1 MDFLRPVKL
10 WIWLATLTSLAGW
23 SLSALGQLNRLGY
36 AVFFGV
42 AAVLILWVW
51 KFGEKKNPP
60 PGNPWKKIRRRF
72 HRPLPGA
79 FAVLTVLIFLGGV
92 LYPPTNHTAF
102 TYRLP
107 RVLNWLTQEGWFWIH
122 TPDWRLNDRA
132 CGIEWIAAPLV
143 LFTHSDRGMFLLNF
157 VPFVMLPGLF
167 FSICTRLGVR
177 TRTAW
182 HWMWLLPTGYSFLLQ
197 AGSAGNDT
205 FPTVYALAAVAFG
218 LRTWTSRQ
226 VSDLWYSILAAA
238 LLTGAKA
245 TNIPLGLPWAI
256 LICPLL
262 PLLRHRWVV
271 TAFILLVAA
280 TISYL
285 PTAVLNHLHCG
296 DWSGSILEPAGE
308 TMHRPLVGI
317 WGNGF
322 QILLDNFC
330 PPFFPLAGWW
340 NQNAPH
346 LLPHGFVATIE
357 NNFDNGY
364 FWLGELPTEDWA
376 GIGFGISVLL
386 AVSLVA
392 VFRNRSLRACLKSP
406 TPECARPRAQR
417 GEHFKH
423 AQEIHARRPS
433 NVAAPGDGRTP
444 AQPVTAPKHF
454 FKQAL
459 KKWPGENKFSVPQ
472 IVRQLVLFTPWIALL
487 VYCVK
492 SGMVTAA
499 RLISPYYFLLL
510 PSLILGTGHAQ
521 IVRRRWWRMASWLV
535 MLLAFAVLILTPP
548 RPLWPAQTILS
559 AALKAKPGHKLLTRA
574 YNVYAVYAIRSDPL
588 AALRPLL
595 PPDLKVTGFLGTP
608 DDIDISLWRPY
619 GTKRVEHIL
628 LEDSTATIRSKGID
642 WAVVSGLHLDQKK
655 TTLAD
660 WLAQSGAELVTT
672 TNIAVKV
679 SDGPQPWHVVRF
691 R

>member
-23 SLSALGQLNRLGY
+23 TLSALGQLNRTGY
-36 AVFFGV
+36 LLFFGG
-42 AAVLILWVW
+42 AAMFLLWVW
-51 KFGEKKNPP
+51 KAAEKTKPA

-72 HRPLPGA
+72 RRPLPGA
-79 FAVLTVLIFLGGV
+79 FAILTLLIFLGGA

-107 RVLNWLTQEGWFWIH
+107 RVLQWLAHEGWFWIH

-132 CGIEWIAAPLV
+132 CGIEWLAAPLV
-143 LFTHSDRGMFLLNF
+143 LFTRSDRGMFLLNF
-157 VPFVMLPGLF
+157 IPFVMLPGLF
-167 FSICTRLGVR
+167 FSICVRLGVR
-177 TRTAW
+177 ARTAW

-218 LRTWTSRQ
+218 LRAWTARQ
-226 VSDLWYSILAAA
+226 VSDLWCSILAAA

-262 PLLRHRWVV
+262 PLLLRRWVV
-271 TAFILLVAA
+271 TGFVLIVAA
-280 TISYL
+280 TVSFL

-296 DWSGSILEPAGE
+296 DWSGSVLEPAGQ
-308 TMHRPLVGI
+308 TMHNPLIGI
-317 WGNGF
+317 GGNAF

-340 NQNAPH
+340 NQNAPQ
-346 LLPHGFVATIE
+346 LFPHSFVATIE
-357 NNFDNGY
+357 SNFDFGY

-386 AVSLVA
+386 GISLVA
-392 VFRNRSLRACLKSP
+392 AFRNRASGKLIK
-406 TPECARPRAQR
+406 
-417 GEHFKH
+417 
-423 AQEIHARRPS
+423 
-433 NVAAPGDGRTP
+433 
-444 AQPVTAPKHF
+444 
-454 FKQAL
+454 
-459 KKWPGENKFSVPQ
+459 ENKFSVSRL
-472 IVRQLVLFTPWIALL
+472 IFQLVLFTPWIALL
-487 VYCVK
+487 AYCFK

-510 PSLILGTGHAQ
+510 PSLLLGAGHAQ
-521 IVRRRWWRMASWLV
+521 IVRRRWWQLASWLV
-535 MLLAFAVLILTPP
+535 MLLAFVVLILTPP

-559 AALKAKPGHKLLTRA
+559 AALKSKPGHKLLARA

-588 AALRPLL
+588 AALRLLL

-628 LEDSTATIRSKGID
+628 LEDSTEKIRSRGID
-642 WAVVSGLHLDQKK
+642 WAVVSGLHLDQKN
-655 TTLAD
+655 TTLTA
-660 WLAQSGAELVTT
+660 WLAQSGAVLITT

-691 R
+691 K

>member
-1 MDFLRPVKL
+1 MDFLRPVKV
-10 WIWLATLTSLAGW
+10 WIWLTTLTSLAGW
-23 SLSALGQLNRLGY
+23 TLSAFGQLNRLGY

-42 AAVLILWVW
+42 AAVFILWVW
-51 KFGEKKNPP
+51 KSGEKTKPA
-60 PGNPWKKIRRRF
+60 PGNPWKKILRRF
-72 HRPLPGA
+72 RRPLPGA
-79 FAVLTVLIFLGGV
+79 FAILTVLIFLGGV

-107 RVLNWLTQEGWFWIH
+107 RVLNWLTHEGWFWIH

-157 VPFVMLPGLF
+157 IPFVMLPGLF
-167 FSICTRLGVR
+167 FSLCVRLGVR
-177 TRTAW
+177 ARTAS

-205 FPTVYALAAVAFG
+205 FPTAYALAAVAFG
-218 LRTWTSRQ
+218 LRAWTSRR
-226 VSDLWYSILAAA
+226 VSDLYYSILAAA

-262 PLLRHRWVV
+262 PLLLRRWVA
-271 TAFILLVAA
+271 TAFVLLVAA

-296 DWSGSILEPAGE
+296 DWSGSVLEPAGE
-308 TMHRPLVGI
+308 TMHSPIIGI

-322 QILLDNFC
+322 QIALDNFC

-346 LLPHGFVATIE
+346 LLPHSFVATIE
-357 NNFDNGY
+357 NNFDFGY

-386 AVSLVA
+386 AVSLIA
-392 VFRNRSLRACLKSP
+392 AFRNRSSRKL
-406 TPECARPRAQR
+406 
-417 GEHFKH
+417 
-423 AQEIHARRPS
+423 I
-433 NVAAPGDGRTP
+433 N
-444 AQPVTAPKHF
+444 
-454 FKQAL
+454 
-459 KKWPGENKFSVPQ
+459 ENNFSVPR
-472 IVRQLVLFTPWIALL
+472 IVCQLVLLTPWIALL
-487 VYCVK
+487 AYCVK

-510 PSLILGTGHAQ
+510 PSLLLGVGHAQ
-521 IVRRRWWRMASWLV
+521 IVRRRWWQMASWLV
-535 MLLAFAVLILTPP
+535 MLLAFVVLILTPP

-559 AALKAKPGHKLLTRA
+559 AALKSKPGHKLLTRA
-574 YNVYAVYAIRSDPL
+574 NNVYAVYAIRSDPL

-655 TTLAD
+655 TTLAA
-660 WLAQSGAELVTT
+660 WLAQSSAELMVTT
-672 TNIAVKV
+672 NLTVKV
-679 SDGPQPWHVVRF
+679 SDGPQPWHIVRF
-691 R
+691 K